1 MAFSFR
7 PSTGGFRF
15 FLYSFLVFV
24 ALLSS
29 SGFSAATTQVTL
41 AWDENNEPDLA
52 GYCVY
57 IRQSDEAYN
66 YDSHSWK
73 GSESSCTIYNLIDTV
88 DYCFVVR
95 AFDTV
100 GNESADSNEICITN
114 ALTNQGPIADAGDD
128 QDVVSGVRVTLNGSN
143 STDFDD
149 GIATY
154 VWKQVN
160 EDGPTVE
167 LSPNLL
173 KPEEATFIAPDG
185 GPDGVYLTFDLTV
198 KDFGGLPSSDTCTV
212 FVKAAE
218 YDQPVNV
225 STVHIGTL
233 EKYSFQSRRNK
244 WKASVDIEI
253 HDNNCDLVDGATVN
267 GIWTGGYTGSGSCI
281 TQKGICSVTSGDI
294 NIRKSQTTF
303 TIQDIL
309 SPNFTYNPSEND
321 NPDAGGDGSNIT
333 VLSP

>member
-15 FLYSFLVFV
+15 FLYFFLVFV

-73 GSESSCTIYNLIDTV
+73 GSESSCTIYNLIDIV

-167 LSPNLL
+167 LLHNLL
-173 KPEEATFIAPDG
+173 KPEEATFITPDV
-185 GPDGVYLTFDLTV
+185 GPDGVYLTFELTV
-198 KDFGGLPSSDTCTV
+198 TDFGDLKGSDTCSV
-212 FVKAAE
+212 FINAAE
-218 YDQPVNV
+218 NDQTSITN
-225 STVHIGTL
+225 SIHIENLKG
-233 EKYSFQSRRNK
+233 YGIISRRNK
-244 WKASVDIEI
+244 WKAFVEIAINDNNTYSVDG
-253 HDNNCDLVDGATVN
+253 VTVN
-267 GIWTGGYTGSGSCI
+267 GTWSGGFTGSGSCT

-294 NIRKSQTTF
+294 NIHKSQTTF
-303 TIQDIL
+303 TIQNIL
-309 SPNFTYNPSEND
+309 SPDFTYNPTENHD
-321 NPDAGGDGSNIT
+321 SVGDTDELNIT
-333 VLSP
+333 IPSP

>member
-1 MAFSFR
+1 MVFSLR
-7 PSTGGFRF
+7 PSIGGFRF
-15 FLYSFLVFV
+15 LLYFLLAFA
-24 ALLSS
+24 ALISS
-29 SGFSAATTQVTL
+29 SGFSAAATQVTL
-41 AWDENNEPDLA
+41 AWDENSEPDLA
-52 GYCVY
+52 GYYLYV
-57 IRQSDEAYN
+57 RQANEAYN
-66 YDSHSWK
+66 YNSPEWE
-73 GSESSCTIYNLIDTV
+73 GSDTACTIFNLIDTV
-88 DYCFVVR
+88 DYCFIVR
-95 AFDTV
+95 AYDAD
-100 GNESADSNEICITN
+100 GNESSDSNEICITN
-114 ALTNQGPIADAGDD
+114 VSTNQGPIADAGDD
-128 QDVVSGVRVTLNGSN
+128 LNVESGVLVSLNGSN
-143 STDFDD
+143 SVDFDD
-149 GIATY
+149 GIASF

-160 EDGPTVE
+160 GPIVE

-198 KDFGGLPSSDTCTV
+198 KDFGGLPSSDTCMV

-218 YDQPVNV
+218 NDQPVNA
-225 STVHIGTL
+225 STVHIGNL
-233 EKYSFQSRRNK
+233 EKDSFQSRRNK

-321 NPDAGGDGSNIT
+321 NPDTGGDGSNIT
-333 VLSP
+333 VSSP

>member
-1 MAFSFR
+1 MVFSLR
-7 PSTGGFRF
+7 PFLGGFRF
-15 FLYSFLVFV
+15 LLYFLLAFT
-24 ALLSS
+24 ALISS
-29 SGFSAATTQVTL
+29 PGFSAAATQVTL
-41 AWDENNEPDLA
+41 AWDENSEPDLA
-52 GYCVY
+52 GYYLYV
-57 IRQSDEAYN
+57 RQAEEAYN
-66 YDSHSWK
+66 YSSPEWE
-73 GSESSCTIYNLIDTV
+73 GSDTACTIFNLIDTV
-88 DYCFVVR
+88 DYCFIVR
-95 AFDTV
+95 AYDAD
-100 GNESADSNEICITN
+100 GNESSDSNEICITN
-114 ALTNQGPIADAGDD
+114 VSTNQGPIADAGDD
-128 QDVVSGVRVTLNGSN
+128 LNVKSGVLVSLNGSN
-143 STDFDD
+143 SVDFDD
-149 GIATY
+149 GIASF
-154 VWKQVN
+154 VWKQIN
-160 EDGPTVE
+160 GPIVE

-185 GPDGVYLTFDLTV
+185 GPAGVYLTFDLTV

-218 YDQPVNV
+218 NDQPVNA
-225 STVHIGTL
+225 STVHIGKL
-233 EKYSFQSRRNK
+233 EKDSFQSRRNK

-281 TQKGICSVTSGDI
+281 THKGICSVTSGDI

-333 VLSP
+333 VSSP